1 LYTSVKISEED
12 KRKLEKLQALL
23 TLKGEGKASQQSIL
37 SAIIDFAYDGREE
50 LLRRITGVK
59 LPLSDKEFDDLLG
72 LTDDWG
78 IETRAEE
85 IDRYLYGSSKTERE
99 KR

>member
-1 LYTSVKISEED
+1 MHTSVKISEED

-23 TLKGEGKASQQSIL
+23 TLEGEGKASQQSIL

-50 LLRRITGVK
+50 LLRRISGVK
-59 LPLSDKEFDDLLG
+59 LPLSDKEFDNLLN
-72 LTDDWG
+72 LTDDWS

-85 IDRYLYGSSKTERE
+85 IDRYLYGSTKTERE
-99 KR
+99 KQ